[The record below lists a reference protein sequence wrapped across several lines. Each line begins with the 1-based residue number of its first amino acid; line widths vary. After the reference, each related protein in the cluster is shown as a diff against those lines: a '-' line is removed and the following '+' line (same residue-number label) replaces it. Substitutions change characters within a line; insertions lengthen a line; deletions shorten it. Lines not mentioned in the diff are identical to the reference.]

1 MGGKYEQKKTII
13 AILSAI
19 VLLAVAIAG
28 FFYVKQQKHEQAIN
42 EKITAISDTSSGFQN
57 SERSNKL
64 TLLQEL
70 QKELKEYK
78 ESENPDEKVIAKYE
92 GEIASM
98 KAYFVEEYNKA
109 VADNTVADVDSIT
122 DAETVNKKA
131 TALKELKTKLS
142 SEKEIFFD
150 NDEATTLEKKID
162 DTLAA
167 YTKRAEKIEADR
179 IAAEKKAA
187 EEKKKA
193 EEKAA
198 AEKAEA
204 EKKAKLHYEN
214 EYFTIDI
221 PESWLQQ
228 GRTWQITPI
237 PGQYNGVM
245 QYSLSQSDGSPYSS
259 GGVTIYVFTEG
270 VIPRGM
276 IVPETKEIG
285 TTSSGALVLKG
296 VEASAGFLD
305 SGTDR
310 PVLKLK

>member
-1 MGGKYEQKKTII
+1 MNKKKKTII
-13 AILSAI
+13 AILSA
-19 VLLAVAIAG
+19 LAVLALTITV

-42 EKITAISDTSSGFQN
+42 EKITAISDTSSGFQ
-57 SERSNKL
+57 SAERSNKL

-92 GEIASM
+92 AEIASM

-150 NDEATTLEKKID
+150 NDEATTLDKIID
-162 DTLAA
+162 DTLSA
-167 YTKRAEKIEADR
+167 YAKRADKIE
-179 IAAEKKAA
+179 AA

-228 GRTWQITPI
+228 GRTWQITPR
-237 PGQYNGVM
+237 PGKYNGVIE
-245 QYSLSQSDGSPYSS
+245 YSLSQSDGSPYSS

-296 VEASAGFLD
+296 VEASAGFLS
-305 SGTDR
+305 SGAKIT
-310 PVLKLK
+310 LK

>member
-1 MGGKYEQKKTII
+1 MNKKKKTII

-19 VLLAVAIAG
+19 AVLAVAIAG
-28 FFYVKQQKHEQAIN
+28 FFYVKQQQYEQSTN

-57 SERSNKL
+57 ADRSTKL

-78 ESENPDEKVIAKYE
+78 ESENPDEKVITKYE
-92 GEIASM
+92 SEITTM

-109 VADNTVADVDSIT
+109 LAENTVGDVDSIT
-122 DAETVNKKA
+122 DAETINKKS

-142 SEKEIFFD
+142 AEKDILFD
-150 NDEATTLEKKID
+150 NEAATALEKKID
-162 DTLAA
+162 DTLLA

-198 AEKAEA
+198 AEKSEA

-228 GRTWQITPI
+228 GRNWQITPR
-237 PGQYNGVM
+237 PGKYNGVIE
-245 QYSLSQSDGSPYSS
+245 YSLSQSDGSPYSS

-285 TTSSGALVLKG
+285 KTTSGALVLKG
-296 VEASAGFLD
+296 VEASAGFLGF
-305 SGTDR
+305 GTEK

>member
-1 MGGKYEQKKTII
+1 MNKKKKTII
-13 AILSAI
+13 TILSAI
-19 VLLAVAIAG
+19 AVLAIAIAG

-42 EKITAISDTSSGFQN
+42 EKITAISDTSNGFQ
-57 SERSNKL
+57 SAERSNKL

-70 QKELKEYK
+70 QKELKGYK
-78 ESENPDEKVIAKYE
+78 ESENPDKKVIAKYE
-92 GEIASM
+92 TEIASM

-122 DAETVNKKA
+122 DAETVNKKS

-142 SEKEIFFD
+142 AEKDIFFD
-150 NDEATTLEKKID
+150 NEAATALEKKID
-162 DTLAA
+162 DTLVA
-167 YTKRAEKIEADR
+167 YAKRAEKIEADR

-228 GRTWQITPI
+228 GRTWQITPR
-237 PGQYNGVM
+237 PGKYNGVIE
-245 QYSLSQSDGSPYSS
+245 YSLSQSDGSPYSS

-296 VEASAGFLD
+296 VEASAGFLGF
-305 SGTDR
+305 GTEK

>member
-1 MGGKYEQKKTII
+1 MNKKKKTII
-13 AILSAI
+13 AILSA
-19 VLLAVAIAG
+19 LAVLAIAIAG

-42 EKITAISDTSSGFQN
+42 EKITAISDTSSGFQ
-57 SERSNKL
+57 SAERSTKL

-78 ESENPDEKVIAKYE
+78 ERENPDEKVVTKYE
-92 GEIASM
+92 SEITTM

-131 TALKELKTKLS
+131 TALKELKTKLNF
-142 SEKEIFFD
+142 EKESFFD

-228 GRTWQITPI
+228 GRTWQITPR
-237 PGQYNGVM
+237 PGKYNGVIE
-245 QYSLSQSDGSPYSS
+245 YSLSQSDGTPYSS

-276 IVPETKEIG
+276 IIPETKEIG

-296 VEASAGFLD
+296 VEASAGFLGF
-305 SGTDR
+305 GTEK

>member
-1 MGGKYEQKKTII
+1 MNKKKKTII
-13 AILSAI
+13 AILSA
-19 VLLAVAIAG
+19 LAVLAIAIAG

-42 EKITAISDTSSGFQN
+42 EKITAISDTSSGFQ
-57 SERSNKL
+57 SAERSTKL

-70 QKELKEYK
+70 QKELEEYK
-78 ESENPDEKVIAKYE
+78 ASENPDEKVTSKYE
-92 GEIASM
+92 SEIASM
-98 KAYFVEEYNKA
+98 KAYFVEEYNKTF
-109 VADNTVADVDSIT
+109 ADNTVTDIDSIT
-122 DAETVNKKA
+122 DAETVNKKS

-142 SEKEIFFD
+142 LEKEIFFD
-150 NDEATTLEKKID
+150 NEEATTLEKKID
-162 DTLAA
+162 DALAA
-167 YTKRAEKIEADR
+167 YAKRAEKIEADR

-228 GRTWQITPI
+228 GRTWQITPR
-237 PGQYNGVM
+237 PGKYNGVM
-245 QYSLSQSDGSPYSS
+245 EYSLSQSDGSPYSS

-285 TTSSGALVLKG
+285 TTSSGAVVLKG
-296 VEASAGFLD
+296 VEASAGFLS
-305 SGTDR
+305 SGAKIT
-310 PVLKLK
+310 LK

>member
-1 MGGKYEQKKTII
+1 MNKKKKTII
-13 AILSAI
+13 AILSALA
-19 VLLAVAIAG
+19 VLAVAIAG
-28 FFYVKQQKHEQAIN
+28 FFYVKQQRYEQSIN
-42 EKITAISDTSSGFQN
+42 EKITAISDTSNEFQ
-57 SERSNKL
+57 SAERSNKL
-64 TLLQEL
+64 TLLQQL
-70 QKELKEYK
+70 QKELEEYK
-78 ESENPDEKVIAKYE
+78 ASENPDEKVTSKYE
-92 GEIASM
+92 SEIASM
-98 KAYFVEEYNKA
+98 KAYFVEEYNKTF
-109 VADNTVADVDSIT
+109 ADNTVTDIDSIT
-122 DAETVNKKA
+122 DAETVNKKS

-142 SEKEIFFD
+142 LEKEIFFD
-150 NDEATTLEKKID
+150 NEEATTLEKKID
-162 DTLAA
+162 DALAA
-167 YTKRAEKIEADR
+167 YAKRAEKIEADR

-228 GRTWQITPI
+228 GRTWQITPR
-237 PGQYNGVM
+237 PGKYNGVM
-245 QYSLSQSDGSPYSS
+245 EYSLSQSDGSPYSS

-285 TTSSGALVLKG
+285 TTSSGAVVLKG
-296 VEASAGFLD
+296 VEASAGFLS
-305 SGTDR
+305 SGAKITF
-310 PVLKLK
+310 K

>member
-1 MGGKYEQKKTII
+1 MNKKKKTII

-19 VLLAVAIAG
+19 AVLAVAIAG
-28 FFYVKQQKHEQAIN
+28 FFYVKQQRYEQSIN

-57 SERSNKL
+57 AERSTKL

-78 ESENPDEKVIAKYE
+78 ESENPDEKVTSKYE
-92 GEIASM
+92 SEIASM
-98 KAYFVEEYNKA
+98 KAYFVEEYNKTF
-109 VADNTVADVDSIT
+109 ADNTVTDIDSIT

-162 DTLAA
+162 DTLSA
-167 YTKRAEKIEADR
+167 YAKRAEKIEADR

-228 GRTWQITPI
+228 GRTWQINPY
-237 PGQYNGVM
+237 PDKYKGVIR
-245 QYSLSQSDGSPYSS
+245 YSLSQSNGSPYGT
-259 GGVTIYVFTEG
+259 GGGGIYVFTEG

-276 IVPETKEIG
+276 TLPETTEIG
-285 TTSSGALVLKG
+285 KTSSGALVVREKYE
-296 VEASAGFLD
+296 VSSGFFD
-305 SGTDR
+305 SGKDK

>member
-1 MGGKYEQKKTII
+1 MNKKKKTIFT
-13 AILSAI
+13 ILSALI
-19 VLLAVAIAG
+19 VLAIAIAG
-28 FFYVKQQKHEQAIN
+28 FFYVKQQRYEQSIN

-57 SERSNKL
+57 AERSTKL

-78 ESENPDEKVIAKYE
+78 ESENPDEKVIGKYE
-92 GEIASM
+92 SEIASM
-98 KAYFVEEYNKA
+98 KAYFVEEYNKV

-122 DAETVNKKA
+122 DAETVNKKS
-131 TALKELKTKLS
+131 TALKELKTKLNT
-142 SEKEIFFD
+142 EKDIFFD
-150 NDEATTLEKKID
+150 NETATTLEKKID
-162 DTLAA
+162 DILLT

-204 EKKAKLHYEN
+204 EKKEKLHYEN

-276 IVPETKEIG
+276 IIPETKEIG

-296 VEASAGFLD
+296 VEASAGFLGF
-305 SGTDR
+305 GTEK

>member
-1 MGGKYEQKKTII
+1 MNKKKKTII
-13 AILSAI
+13 AILSALV
-19 VLLAVAIAG
+19 VLAIAIAG
-28 FFYVKQQKHEQAIN
+28 FFYVKQQRYEQSIN
-42 EKITAISDTSSGFQN
+42 EKISAISNTSSGFQN
-57 SERSNKL
+57 AERTTKL
-64 TLLQEL
+64 TLLQEF

-78 ESENPDEKVIAKYE
+78 ESENPDEKVIGKYE
-92 GEIASM
+92 SEIASM
-98 KAYFVEEYNKA
+98 KAYFVEEYNKV

-122 DAETVNKKA
+122 DAETVNKKS
-131 TALKELKTKLS
+131 TALKELKTKLNT
-142 SEKEIFFD
+142 EKDIFFD
-150 NDEATTLEKKID
+150 NETATTLEKKID
-162 DTLAA
+162 DILLT

-204 EKKAKLHYEN
+204 EKKEKLHYEN

-276 IVPETKEIG
+276 IIPETKEIG

-296 VEASAGFLD
+296 VEASAGFLGF
-305 SGTDR
+305 GTEK